1 MAGRIGIGLGKSQ
14 IRTRKTGE
22 CGTRGTRGTPLLST
36 PPAGAPSALCAPLA
50 LGS

>member
-22 CGTRGTRGTPLLST
+22 CGTRGTPLLST